1 MTTLMDLLD
10 DVREDLLQESWDKR
24 LIENCRNKDFRYIN
38 ILVHIFTNEE
48 KVPLQRLNTLKRTP
62 KHAWQFGITVPRFVA
77 AYLPKLND
85 LLWDSKMTD
94 QQILEWLGK
103 SNLDTLKSSS
113 DYRKNIKDYRLF
125 STTRVANK
133 KANLESIV
141 GVKIY
146 QAGLRSNWKAI
157 KK

>member
-24 LIENCRNKDFRYIN
+24 LIEAFRSKHFRYVN
-38 ILVHIFTNEE
+38 VFVKVFLDEE
-48 KVPLQRLNTLKRTP
+48 KVPIQRLNTLKRTP
-62 KHAWQFGITVPRFVA
+62 KHVWQFGITVPRFVA

-85 LLWDSKMTD
+85 LLWDSNMTD

-103 SNLDTLKSSS
+103 SNLDTLKSVS
-113 DYRKNIKDYRLF
+113 DYRKSIKDYRLLYK
-125 STTRVANK
+125 TRATDK
-133 KANLESIV
+133 KARVETAID
-141 GVKIY
+141 VKTY
-146 QAGLRSNWKAI
+146 QAGLRSNWKAV